1 MQFRDENYLLPK
13 IIQSSNIYGLQRE
26 VLEFCKNKDIIDLQY
41 SSHYDLDGKVNVFSV
56 FILYRDQEIS
66 NYMNKGEKN
75 V

>member
-1 MQFRDENYLLPK
+1 MKFRDENYLLPE
-13 IIQSSNIYGLQRE
+13 IIQSSNIYGLQCK